1 MCRLLLVP
9 LVATLLWTGCS
20 TPPTPQTGAHQ
31 HQLRADKT
39 PPPLY
44 TDLGSYQQKI
54 TTASPQ
60 AQAYYN
66 QGLRLLYSFNH
77 LEAQRAFREAARL
90 DPTCAMCYWGVALTY
105 GSNYNS
111 PTDAEREDAA
121 LAAVLQ
127 ARALSGRAT
136 DGERALIEALAK
148 RHGGTPNADRAA
160 LDRAYADAMRDVA
173 KRFPDDLDAA
183 TLFADAM
190 MNLRPWSL
198 WTPDGKPQ
206 PGTEEIVVTLERV
219 LAANP
224 NHPGANHL
232 YIHAVEAS
240 PTPERALAAADRLG
254 ALTPGAGHMVHM
266 PSHIYYRVGRYADAA
281 AVNVQAVK
289 VDRAHFEKA
298 VPSDIYKMMYYPHN
312 LDFVWHATSMQG
324 RGAETLRAAREF
336 AAAAPTEAVL
346 QMSDMET
353 APAAPLLAMARF
365 GRWDEIL
372 REPAPPAGMPYVTGV
387 WRYSRGLAFAATGR
401 PQEAARELAEL
412 ETIRR
417 GVPPERTLAGF
428 FKTQDML
435 LLAAETLTGEI
446 AARGGDGATA
456 ARHFAAAVKIQDGHW
471 FTEPP
476 PWYYPVR
483 QSLGAALLAAG
494 RPAEAE
500 AVYREDLKQN
510 RENGWSL
517 FGLAQ
522 SLRAQGKT
530 AEAEQVEVRFKRAWA
545 QADVTLTASRIIVGG
560 GLDGPLRA
568 SPRTT
573 GLRRRSRR
581 SNEAH
586 PVPLREGT

>member
-1 MCRLLLVP
+1 MNRWLLP
-9 LVATLLWTGCS
+9 LPIVVALLWSACS
-20 TPPTPQTGAHQ
+20 TESVAPPAAHR
-31 HQLRADKT
+31 HAPSADKA

-44 TDLGSYQQKI
+44 TDLGTYQRKI

-60 AQAYYN
+60 AQAYFD
-66 QGLRLLYSFNH
+66 QGLRLVYSFNH

-111 PTDAEREDAA
+111 PTDAQREDAA

-127 ARALSGRAT
+127 ARALSPPGTAR
-136 DGERALIEALAK
+136 ERAVIAALAA
-148 RHGGTPNADRAA
+148 RHGSTPNADRAA

-173 KRFPDDLDAA
+173 RRFPDDLDAA

-190 MNLRPWSL
+190 MNLRPWAL
-198 WTPDGKPQ
+198 WTQDGKPE

-232 YIHAVEAS
+232 YIHAVEGS

-266 PSHIYYRVGRYADAA
+266 PSHIYYRVGRYADAGVA
-281 AVNVQAVK
+281 NVQAVK
-289 VDRAHFEKA
+289 ADRAYFAKA
-298 VPSDIYKMMYYPHN
+298 EPSDIYRMMYYPHN
-312 LDFVWHATSMQG
+312 LDFIWQAASMEG
-324 RGAETLRAAREF
+324 RSAETVRAAREF
-336 AAAAPTEAVL
+336 ATVAPTEAIL
-346 QMSDMET
+346 KMSDMET
-353 APAAPLLAMARF
+353 APAAPLLALARF

-387 WRYSRGLAFAATGR
+387 WRYSRGVAFAATGR
-401 PQEAARELAEL
+401 RQDAARELAEL
-412 ETIRR
+412 EAIRR
-417 GVPPERTLAGF
+417 SVPPERTLAGF

-435 LLAAETLTGEI
+435 LLAAEALAGEI
-446 AARGGDGATA
+446 AVRGGDGATA
-456 ARHFAAAVKIQDGHW
+456 AGHFAQAVKIQDGHW

-530 AEAEQVEVRFKRAWA
+530 AEADQVQARFTQAWA
-545 QADVTLTASRIIVGG
+545 RADVTLTASRF
-560 GLDGPLRA
+560 
-568 SPRTT
+568 
-573 GLRRRSRR
+573 
-581 SNEAH
+581 
-586 PVPLREGT
+586 